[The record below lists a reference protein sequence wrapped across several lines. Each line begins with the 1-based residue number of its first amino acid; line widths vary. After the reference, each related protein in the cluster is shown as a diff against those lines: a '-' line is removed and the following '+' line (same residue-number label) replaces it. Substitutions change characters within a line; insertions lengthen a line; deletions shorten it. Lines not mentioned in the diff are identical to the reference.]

1 MTIEKVISYLNI
13 NEKTNDN
20 KLLPKICFGFNLGV
34 TLFMSIFA
42 ILLFRPSNF
51 CIYIFGGLFD
61 VIYFILCLTYK
72 KTWWQIPMTSIGLFV
87 LTLKTF
93 FAYKITSQFESSE
106 AGIPVFTWLH
116 ALVLVLSIGTI
127 AYFGVKSY
135 QAYKILK
142 NNTLKSAKKE
152 IALKNRMP
160 KWIALIASLLGS
172 PMILVRLLRDDFK
185 SFGLG
190 MGFAMW
196 SLGLVFAILFAMLLP
211 KLIVFL
217 RYRVWSY
224 KNDKWKFQ

>member
-13 NEKTNDN
+13 NEKLNDN

-34 TLFMSIFA
+34 TLFVSIFA
-42 ILLFRPSNF
+42 ILLFRPSNY
-51 CIYIFGGLFD
+51 CIYIFWGLFD

-72 KTWWQIPMTSIGLFV
+72 KTWLQIPMTSVGLFA

-93 FAYKITSQFESSE
+93 FAYKITSQFEFSKS
-106 AGIPVFTWLH
+106 GIPMFTWLH
-116 ALVLVLSIGTI
+116 SLVLVLSIGTI

-142 NNTLKSAKKE
+142 NNTLTSAKE
-152 IALKNRMP
+152 VIASRNRMP
-160 KWIALIASLLGS
+160 KCIALIASLSGS

-196 SLGLVFAILFAMLLP
+196 SLGLVFVILFAMLLP
-211 KLIVFL
+211 KLVVFL
-217 RYRVWSY
+217 RYRVWSVY
-224 KNDKWKFQ
+224 K

>member
-13 NEKTNDN
+13 NEKPNDN
-20 KLLPKICFGFNLGV
+20 KSLPKICFGFNLGV
-34 TLFMSIFA
+34 TLFISIFA
-42 ILLFRPSNF
+42 ILLFQPSNY
-51 CIYIFGGLFD
+51 CIYIFWGLFD

-93 FAYKITSQFESSE
+93 FAYKITSQFEFSKS
-106 AGIPVFTWLH
+106 GIPMFTWLH
-116 ALVLVLSIGTI
+116 SLVLVLSIGTI

-142 NNTLKSAKKE
+142 NNTLTSAKKE
-152 IALKNRMP
+152 IASRNRMP
-160 KWIALIASLLGS
+160 KWIALIASLSGS

-196 SLGLVFAILFAMLLP
+196 SLGLVFVILFAMLLP
-211 KLIVFL
+211 KLVVFL
-217 RYRVWSY
+217 RYRVWSVY
-224 KNDKWKFQ
+224 K

>member
-13 NEKTNDN
+13 NEKLNDN

-34 TLFMSIFA
+34 TLFVSIFA
-42 ILLFRPSNF
+42 ILLFRPSNY
-51 CIYIFGGLFD
+51 CIYIFWGLFD

-72 KTWWQIPMTSIGLFV
+72 KTWWQIPMTSVGLFA

-93 FAYKITSQFESSE
+93 FAYKITSQFEFSKS
-106 AGIPVFTWLH
+106 GIPMFTWLH
-116 ALVLVLSIGTI
+116 SLVLVLSIGTI

-142 NNTLKSAKKE
+142 NNTLTSAKKV
-152 IALKNRMP
+152 IASRNRMP
-160 KWIALIASLLGS
+160 KCIALIASLSGS

-196 SLGLVFAILFAMLLP
+196 SLCDQL
-211 KLIVFL
+211 
-217 RYRVWSY
+217 
-224 KNDKWKFQ
+224 